1 MYSSISHASFQ
12 YNLLLIHVFLCLMK
26 QPIDWDEAIVS
37 READKSVGPIEW
49 AAPGYDEAMK
59 TLKSFIDKRLKIF
72 STKRNDPTQDAL
84 SNLSPWFHFGKTI
97 FYIAWAVLHSISYLE
112 MNARLQLKCLL
123 FFFILYSNLAL
134 ILGHP
139 FRKYY
144 N

>member
-1 MYSSISHASFQ
+1 
-12 YNLLLIHVFLCLMK
+12 MK

-123 FFFILYSNLAL
+123 PHFFLFYIQ
-134 ILGHP
+134 I
-139 FRKYY
+139 
-144 N
+144 